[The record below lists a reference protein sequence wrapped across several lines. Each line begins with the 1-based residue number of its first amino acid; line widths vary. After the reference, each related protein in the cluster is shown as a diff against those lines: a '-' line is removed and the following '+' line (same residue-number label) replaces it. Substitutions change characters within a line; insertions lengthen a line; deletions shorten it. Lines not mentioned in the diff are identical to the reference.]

1 MRKIAANYVFLP
13 GVPLLRQ
20 GYVVWEDGAI
30 RKVVD
35 TGGELREIHGLEF
48 YGGMLVSAV
57 LLEKRGSWQA
67 GQSLLPFLTECYRDA
82 DRTAA
87 VGLAIV
93 KGADLKRMI
102 FCEGTV
108 IERLA

>member
-13 GVPLLRQ
+13 GIPLLRQ

-30 RKVVD
+30 REAVD

-48 YGGMLVSAV
+48 YGGILVSAG
-57 LLEKRGSWQA
+57 LLEKRRVWKT
-67 GQSLLPFLTECYRDA
+67 GQPLLAFLTECYKDSDDA
-82 DRTAA
+82 VT
-87 VGLAIV
+87 GLALI
-93 KGADLKRMI
+93 KGADLKRMV

-108 IERLA
+108 IERLV